1 MKCRDVRRKLVEYA
15 EASLPLGEKAEV
27 ESHLEICARCR
38 AERAALDR
46 AETALRA
53 LAAVETAPELT
64 ADLHHRLAAGRPVR
78 RFTWAWA
85 GVGVAAVA
93 VTLRLALWTQ
103 PKTPASQPQA
113 PPTRIAT
120 QLPSVSPVPP
130 RVSVVPAMQQP
141 EPTSKPRLPR
151 HHPHHARD
159 AAPVR
164 STPPESAVA
173 EAMAPEPVE
182 ATPETDPNAP
192 IGVILLIGTP
202 RETAPVSSYH
212 VEISFPDGAKSMKE
226 QVVERDAHDRP
237 RAVRIAYD
245 HTAPDAQP
253 PAQGG

>member
-27 ESHLEICARCR
+27 ESHLETCARCR

-64 ADLHHRLAAGRPVR
+64 ADLHHRLAAGRPPR
-78 RFTWAWA
+78 RFIWVWA

-93 VTLRLALWTQ
+93 VTVGLLARLHST
-103 PKTPASQPQA
+103 TPAHHRKPPSAQMAMRPAPVAPTPPPVSVAPADQQPQ
-113 PPTRIAT
+113 R
-120 QLPSVSPVPP
+120 
-130 RVSVVPAMQQP
+130 
-141 EPTSKPRLPR
+141 TSKPRPPR

-159 AAPVR
+159 VAPVR

-173 EAMAPEPVE
+173 EAPAPQPEPI
-182 ATPETDPNAP
+182 PETAPNAP

-212 VEISFPDGAKSMKE
+212 VEISFPDGAKSMRE
-226 QVVERDAHDRP
+226 QVVERDENDRP
-237 RAVRIAYD
+237 RAVRIACD
-245 HTAPDAQP
+245 HTAPGAPP

>member
-27 ESHLEICARCR
+27 ESHLETCAGCG
-38 AERAALDR
+38 AEMAALDR

-53 LAAVETAPELT
+53 LAAIETAPELT
-64 ADLHHRLAAGRPVR
+64 ADLHRRLAAERPVR

-93 VTLRLALWTQ
+93 VTVGFLARLPST
-103 PKTPASQPQA
+103 TPADQRKPPSAQMAMRHAPVAPTPPPVSVAPADQQPQRT
-113 PPTRIAT
+113 P
-120 QLPSVSPVPP
+120 
-130 RVSVVPAMQQP
+130 
-141 EPTSKPRLPR
+141 KPRLPR
-151 HHPHHARD
+151 HHPHRARD

-173 EAMAPEPVE
+173 EALAPEPVE

-245 HTAPDAQP
+245 HTAPGAQP